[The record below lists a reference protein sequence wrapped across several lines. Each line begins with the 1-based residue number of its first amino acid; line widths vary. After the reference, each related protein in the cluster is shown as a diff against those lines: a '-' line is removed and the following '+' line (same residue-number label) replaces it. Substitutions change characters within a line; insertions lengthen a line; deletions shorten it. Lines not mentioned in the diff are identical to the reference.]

1 MEEVMKSVKNAP
13 KKCTLFH
20 PETGQTISADILSK
34 DKIRMVVRPV
44 GTKVEIFMVRGD
56 AGIPYRGSHNGQY
69 FTAHID

>member
-1 MEEVMKSVKNAP
+1 MKSVKNNVP
-13 KKCTLFH
+13 KKCTLIH

-56 AGIPYRGSHNGQY
+56 VGIPYRGSHNGQY